1 MRISPMKFRVSPV
14 FVILAAL
21 IGLLAACSGGTA
33 PTPTAELD
41 IALVGPEALP
51 TSVFD
56 DPALQR
62 GEANY
67 QRYCAHC
74 HGYQGEGQTGDS
86 AAETRAMGM
95 KLVPAHD
102 STGVIWQYADQV
114 LLRMTKQ
121 GITNGLNRYPM
132 PAFDTTFDDAG
143 IMEIYAYIK
152 TWWTE
157 EQRAYQAEVTR
168 KLQTIWD
175 ELGVETTPES
185 PFPTVTP
192 AAGS

>member
-1 MRISPMKFRVSPV
+1 MTFNALRFTIAL
-14 FVILAAL
+14 LAVC
-21 IGLLAACSGGTA
+21 ILLAACSGTA
-33 PTPTAELD
+33 TPTPTLLP
-41 IALVGPEALP
+41 ITLVGPDALP
-51 TSVFD
+51 TSAFT

-74 HGYQGEGQTGDS
+74 HGYHGEGQTGDS

-95 KLVPAHD
+95 KVVPAHD

-114 LLRMTKQ
+114 LLRVAKE

-132 PAFDTTFDDAG
+132 PAFGATFDDAT

-152 TWWTE
+152 LWWTD

-168 KLQTIWD
+168 KLQEIWD
-175 ELGVETTPES
+175 TLGVETTPQS
-185 PFPTVTP
+185 PFATVTP
-192 AAGS
+192 SAGS